1 MRYYQFKLTEEEVKN
16 LKPVASGTKITDAEV
31 EDDLDNIADVAA
43 NAKEQDPS
51 YYKKIQNS
59 LLLQSCGSVVEY
71 ITSDRLEPELPFYQK
86 RYIGSFL
93 ESLPQVLWWFK

>member
-59 LLLQSCGSVVEY
+59 LLQLTQKAKNLLAKKDQEPAVEEDA
-71 ITSDRLEPELPFYQK
+71 TLAVNDP
-86 RYIGSFL
+86 
-93 ESLPQVLWWFK
+93 